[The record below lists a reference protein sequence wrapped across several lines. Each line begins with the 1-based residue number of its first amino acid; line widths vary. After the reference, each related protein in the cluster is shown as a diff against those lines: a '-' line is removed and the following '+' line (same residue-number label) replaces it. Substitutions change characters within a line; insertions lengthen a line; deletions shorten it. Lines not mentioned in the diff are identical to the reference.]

1 MKTVTNTIDLNAP
14 PKFYTLSQ
22 IMQREH
28 DEFKDWEMRNDM
40 IKRVVVESC
49 DHGFLSL
56 GIDFAS
62 GKQGVG
68 YGYRSEGNIG
78 IMILHL
84 AKLVGCYAVNDDILA
99 RFAGKPIR
107 VLQKCGFGDPIAK
120 NTYIGHF
127 MEDRWMYCH
136 EWILAGVVKED
147 ETEVCDA

>member
-1 MKTVTNTIDLNAP
+1 MKTVTNTIDLNAT

-28 DEFKDWEMRNDM
+28 DEFKDWNMRNDM
-40 IKRVVVESC
+40 INRVVVQSC

-56 GIDFAS
+56 GIDFGS

-78 IMILHL
+78 IMALHL
-84 AKLVGCYAVNDDILA
+84 ARLVGCYATNGDILA
-99 RFAGKPIR
+99 RLAATPIR
-107 VLQKCGFGDPIAK
+107 VLHRDDFGGSVAK

-136 EWILAGVVKED
+136 DWILAGVVKED
-147 ETEVCDA
+147 ETEARDA

>member
-1 MKTVTNTIDLNAP
+1 MKPVTNTIDLNAQ

-28 DEFKDWEMRNDM
+28 DEFKDWEMRNEM

-56 GIDFAS
+56 GIDFTS

-99 RFAGKPIR
+99 RFAGNPIR
-107 VLQKCGFGDPIAK
+107 VLQKFAPGDSVAMT
-120 NTYIGHF
+120 TYIGHF
-127 MEDRWMYCH
+127 MEDRWLFCYG
-136 EWILAGVVKED
+136 WIMAGIVKED
-147 ETEVCDA
+147 EAEARDE